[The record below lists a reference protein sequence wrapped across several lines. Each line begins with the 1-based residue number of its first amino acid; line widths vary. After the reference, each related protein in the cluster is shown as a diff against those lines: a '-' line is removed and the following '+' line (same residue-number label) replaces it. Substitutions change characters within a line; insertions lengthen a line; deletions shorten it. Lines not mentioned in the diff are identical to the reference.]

1 MSIALWIAA
10 GLLAAL
16 FLAAG
21 MAKMFRPKE
30 ELQERM
36 VWAEDF
42 TANQVKAIGA
52 VEVAGAL
59 GLILP
64 AVTGIAPVLV
74 PWAAV
79 GLAVTMVLAA
89 VVHVRRGETSFIG
102 VNLALAAVAVFVAWG
117 RFGPYAF

>member
-42 TANQVKAIGA
+42 TAN
-52 VEVAGAL
+52 EV
-59 GLILP
+59 
-64 AVTGIAPVLV
+64 
-74 PWAAV
+74 
-79 GLAVTMVLAA
+79 
-89 VVHVRRGETSFIG
+89 
-102 VNLALAAVAVFVAWG
+102 
-117 RFGPYAF
+117 